1 MGFDLGGMLEQYL
14 GGGHTGSAEQVGND
28 FHQVAQA
35 APAEAVGSGIAAALR
50 SDQTPP
56 FAQMVGQLF
65 GNGDPQQRVGMLNQL
80 VSGMNPAMLASLG
93 GGLGGLFSG
102 GAGQAA
108 TVNPDAAAQMAP
120 AQVEQLAAHAE
131 QNDPGI
137 IDKMGSFY
145 AQHPTLVKTIGGV
158 ALSIAMGKIAQNM
171 QS

>member
-14 GGGHTGSAEQVGND
+14 GGGHTGSVEQVIND

-35 APAEAVGSGIAAALR
+35 APAGAVGSGIAAALR

-65 GNGDPQQRVGMLNQL
+65 GNGNPQQRVGMLNQL
-80 VSGMNPAMLASLG
+80 VSGLNPAMLGSLG
-93 GGLGGLFSG
+93 GGLGSLFSG
-102 GAGQAA
+102 ATGQPA
-108 TVNPDAAAQMAP
+108 TIDPDAAAQIAP

-131 QNDPGI
+131 QNDPSV

-158 ALSIAMGKIAQNM
+158 ALSIAMGQIAQSM